1 MSINKLIYDGKFYRW
16 NGLLDELK
24 SFVEQQLKLYGSWTS
39 PGGETKVFRNLI
51 LLLSGMV

>member
-39 PGGETKVFRNLI
+39 PDGETKVFRNLI